1 MGDMINTNYQNIL
14 SKIET
19 FPSNPGSA
27 VKSLALLDG
36 PQACGSEIEEIL
48 QFDPGL
54 TANVLKLA
62 NSSHFGTPRKI
73 GSVKQAVAAVGSK
86 KLIQLVLATC
96 INALMDKPVPG
107 YDLPPGEFW
116 RHSVAVSVAAEIL
129 VQELNLPQAD
139 VVFTTALLHDVGKL
153 ALGEFV
159 KDEYSQIME
168 ETSAG
173 TSFEVAEHKVL
184 GTDHAE
190 VGARIL
196 EKWSLPPEVVRAVH
210 DHHAP
215 DDAES
220 SGTLTDIVHVAN
232 VLCLMVGIGVG
243 REGLHYAPSASA
255 TKRLNLKADH
265 LEIVASRTLQ
275 RVNELSDVF
284 EAN

>member
-1 MGDMINTNYQNIL
+1 MTNTNYQNIQ

-19 FPSNPGSA
+19 FPTIPGA
-27 VKSLALLDG
+27 AAKLMTLLDD
-36 PQACGSEIEEIL
+36 PQASVSELEAML

-54 TANVLKLA
+54 SANVLKLA
-62 NSSHFGTPRKI
+62 NSIQFATSRKI
-73 GSVKQAVAAVGSK
+73 DSVKQAVAALGSK
-86 KLIQLVLATC
+86 KLIQLALASCVNT
-96 INALMDKPVPG
+96 LMDIPVPG
-107 YDLPPGEFW
+107 YNLPPGEFW
-116 RHSVAVSVAAEIL
+116 RHSMAVSVAAEGL
-129 VQELNLPQAD
+129 VQELNVSKAG
-139 VVFTTALLHDVGKL
+139 VVFSTALLHDVGKL

-159 KDEYSQIME
+159 KKEYSQIQE

-173 TSFEVAEHKVL
+173 MSFEIAEREVL
-184 GTDHAE
+184 GTNHAE
-190 VGARIL
+190 VGAKIL

-210 DHHAP
+210 CHHSP
-215 DDAES
+215 DAAGSNDP
-220 SGTLTDIVHVAN
+220 LTDIVHVAN

-284 EAN
+284 DAK